1 MNIFRTISRTS
12 GDGPAVEEDGQAS
25 RRTAR
30 PPVSRTVE
38 EEAMEDGPAIP
49 IPLEAPTDKNLHKPY
64 NIR

>member
-12 GDGPAVEEDGQAS
+12 GDGPAVEEDVLPS
-25 RRTAR
+25 RGPSR

-49 IPLEAPTDKNLHKPY
+49 LEAPTDKDLHKPY